1 MTETR
6 QETYEQLIAMG
17 NTPAEAWSLMEQMD
31 FAEDYDETHDFD
43 ETDGYDCEWWQ
54 LYAKQQHPSHSGK
67 EIIRFI
73 RIRKKKEEESLWK
86 RTNSAR
92 HWKHTLTP

>member
-17 NTPAEAWSLMEQMD
+17 NTPAEAWVLMEQMD

-43 ETDGYDCEWWQ
+43 ETDVYDCE
-54 LYAKQQHPSHSGK
+54 
-67 EIIRFI
+67 
-73 RIRKKKEEESLWK
+73 
-86 RTNSAR
+86 
-92 HWKHTLTP
+92 